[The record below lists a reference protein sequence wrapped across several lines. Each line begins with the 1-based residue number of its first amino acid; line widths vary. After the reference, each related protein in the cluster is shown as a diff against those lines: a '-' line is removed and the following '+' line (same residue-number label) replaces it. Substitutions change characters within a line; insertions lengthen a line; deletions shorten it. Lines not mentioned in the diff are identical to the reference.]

1 MLNFAGNRHWVYAQ
15 QVAGRFR
22 TLRHRT
28 SIVLQLILFVT
39 PWLRIGGHPALMV
52 DLPARRVYAL
62 GAMYTA
68 RDTLLL
74 LLILLFLAFALFF
87 FTSLFGR
94 LWCGYACPQTV
105 FLEEWIRPLEHWIE
119 GSRGLQM
126 KLDKGPWN
134 LDRAWRKSAKW
145 SIYAVAAVVVSMTLG
160 SYFEEARVLWTGGA
174 STAMYAVVAVFAAVW
189 FLDFAWFREQFCNYL
204 CPYARFQSALTD
216 DESLL
221 LVYETARGE
230 PRGGD
235 DATTAGRC
243 IECSKCVAVC
253 PQGIDIRDGF
263 QLECIACGACIDACD
278 DVLGRLGHPGLI
290 RYDSMAKQQG
300 RKVRLLRPRTI
311 AYGGLLG
318 GLAAAAMAVLLTR
331 ASFEATVSRA
341 PGSLFVEDA
350 DGWVRN
356 TYLMRITNNDPA
368 QEEIPYTV
376 TIEGLPGAE
385 VTVPATTL
393 GSAESRTF
401 PLVIRVPPGD
411 DLPRT
416 VPFHVMVQGPGRSLV
431 LDATFKT
438 EAGEDDSHHDD
449 SHD

>member
-1 MLNFAGNRHWVYAQ
+1 VLNFAGNRHWVYAQ
-15 QVAGRFR
+15 QITGRFR

-39 PWLRIGGHPALMV
+39 PWLRIKGHPALMV

-126 KLDKGPWN
+126 KRDKGAWDF
-134 LDRAWRKSAKW
+134 DRIWRKSAKW
-145 SIYAVAAVVVSMTLG
+145 SLYALAAVVVSMTLA
-160 SYFEEARVLWTGGA
+160 SYFEDARILWTGGG
-174 STAMYAVVAVFAAVW
+174 SSAMYAIVGIFAAVW

-221 LVYETARGE
+221 LVYEIARGE
-230 PRGGD
+230 PRGGP
-235 DATTAGRC
+235 DATTTGRC

-253 PQGIDIRDGF
+253 PQGIDIRNGF
-263 QLECIACGACIDACD
+263 QLECISCGACIDACD
-278 DVLGRLGHPGLI
+278 DVLGRLGHQGLI

-300 RKVRLLRPRTI
+300 KKVRLLRPRTI
-311 AYGGLLG
+311 AYGGLLT
-318 GLAAAAMAVLLTR
+318 GLAAAAVAVLLAR
-331 ASFEATVSRA
+331 MPFEATFSRA
-341 PGSLFVEDA
+341 PGSLFTVDA
-350 DGWVRN
+350 DGWLRN

-368 QEEIPYTV
+368 LGERAYSV
-376 TIEGLPGAE
+376 TIDGLPGA
-385 VTVPATTL
+385 TL
-393 GSAESRTF
+393 TAPDTRLGPAESRTF
-401 PLVIRVPPGD
+401 PVVIRVPPDD

-416 VPFHVMVQGPGRSLV
+416 VPFHVLVSGPDGKLT
-431 LDATFKT
+431 LNATFKT
-438 EAGEDDSHHDD
+438 EAGENDSHP
-449 SHD
+449 

>member
-1 MLNFAGNRHWVYAQ
+1 VLNFAGNRRWVYAQ
-15 QVAGRFR
+15 KIRGHFR
-22 TLRHRT
+22 SLRHRT
-28 SIVLQLILFVT
+28 SIILQLILFVT
-39 PWLRIGGHPALMV
+39 PWLRLNGHPALMV

-68 RDTLLL
+68 RDTVLL

-94 LWCGYACPQTV
+94 LWCGFACPQTV

-126 KLDKGPWN
+126 KRDKGPWN
-134 LDRAWRKSAKW
+134 LDRVWRKSAKW
-145 SIYAVAAVVVSMTLG
+145 SLYAIAAVVVSMTLG
-160 SYFEEARVLWTGGA
+160 SYFEEAPILWTGHA
-174 STAMYAVVAVFAAVW
+174 SSEMYWIVAIFAAIW

-221 LVYETARGE
+221 LVYETGRGE

-235 DATTAGRC
+235 DAAMAGRC
-243 IECSKCVAVC
+243 IECDKCVAVC
-253 PQGIDIRDGF
+253 PQGIDIRNGF

-278 DVLGRLGHPGLI
+278 EVLGHLGHEGLI
-290 RYDSMAKQQG
+290 RYDSVAKQQG
-300 RKVRLLRPRTI
+300 KKVRLLRPRTL

-318 GLAAAAMAVLLTR
+318 GLAVAATAVLMAR
-331 ASFEATVSRA
+331 APFESTVARA
-341 PGSLFVEDA
+341 PGSLFTVDA
-350 DGWVRN
+350 DGWLRN

-368 QEEIPYTV
+368 KTEMPYTV
-376 TIEGLPGAE
+376 TIEGLEGAQ
-385 VTVPATTL
+385 VTVPDIRL

-411 DLPRT
+411 DLPRA
-416 VPFHVMVQGPGRSLV
+416 VPFHVRVNGPDGSLV
-431 LDATFKT
+431 INATFQT
-438 EAGEDDSHHDD
+438 EAGEDDSHD
-449 SHD
+449 

>member
-1 MLNFAGNRHWVYAQ
+1 MLNFAGNRRWVYAQ
-15 QVAGRFR
+15 QVTGYFR
-22 TLRHRT
+22 SLRHRT

-39 PWLRIGGHPALMV
+39 PWLRMNGHPALMV

-62 GAMYTA
+62 GAMFTA
-68 RDTLLL
+68 RDTVLL
-74 LLILLFLAFALFF
+74 LLIALFLAFALFF

-94 LWCGYACPQTV
+94 LWCGFACPQTV

-126 KLDKGPWN
+126 KRDAGPWN
-134 LDRAWRKSAKW
+134 LDRLWRKGAKW
-145 SIYAVAAVVVSMTLG
+145 SLYAVAAVGVSMTLG

-174 STAMYAVVAVFAAVW
+174 SSEMYWIVAIFAAIW

-221 LVYETARGE
+221 LVYETGRGE
-230 PRGGD
+230 PRGGA
-235 DATTAGRC
+235 DAVKAGRC
-243 IECSKCVAVC
+243 IECDKCVAVC
-253 PQGIDIRDGF
+253 PQGIDIRNGF

-278 DVLGRLGHPGLI
+278 DVLGRLGHEGLI
-290 RYDSMAKQQG
+290 RYDSIAKQQG
-300 RKVRLLRPRTI
+300 KKTRLLRPRTV

-318 GLAAAAMAVLLTR
+318 GLAVAATAVLMAR
-331 ASFEATVSRA
+331 APFESTVARA
-341 PGSLFVEDA
+341 PGSLFTVDA
-350 DGWVRN
+350 DGWLRN

-368 QEEIPYTV
+368 TTQMSYTV
-376 TIEGLPGAE
+376 TIDGLKGAQ
-385 VTVPATTL
+385 VTVPDIRL

-411 DLPRT
+411 DLPRA
-416 VPFHVMVQGPGRSLV
+416 VPFHVLVNGPDGSLV
-431 LDATFKT
+431 LNATFQT
-438 EAGEDDSHHDD
+438 EAGEND

>member
-15 QVAGRFR
+15 RVAGHFR
-22 TLRHRT
+22 SLRHRT

-39 PWLRIGGHPALMV
+39 PWLRLNGHPALMV
-52 DLPARRVYAL
+52 DLPARRVYAM
-62 GAMYTA
+62 GAMFTA
-68 RDTLLL
+68 RDTVLL

-94 LWCGYACPQTV
+94 LWCGFACPQTV
-105 FLEEWIRPLEHWIE
+105 FLEEWIRPLEYWIE

-126 KLDKGPWN
+126 KLDKGPWG
-134 LDRAWRKSAKW
+134 LDRLWRKSAKW
-145 SIYAVAAVVVSMTLG
+145 SLYAVAAVVVSMTLA

-174 STAMYAVVAVFAAVW
+174 SGEMYAIVAIFAAIW

-235 DATTAGRC
+235 DAVKTGRC
-243 IECSKCVAVC
+243 IECDKCVAVC
-253 PQGIDIRDGF
+253 PQGIDIRNGF

-278 DVLGRLGHPGLI
+278 DVLGRLGHEGLI
-290 RYDSMAKQQG
+290 RYDSIAKQQG
-300 RKVRLLRPRTI
+300 KKVRFFRPRTI

-318 GLAAAAMAVLLTR
+318 GLAAAALVVLLTR
-331 ASFEATVSRA
+331 NPFEATVSRA
-341 PGSLFVEDA
+341 PGSLFTEDA
-350 DGWVRN
+350 DGWLRN
-356 TYLMRITNNDPA
+356 TYLMRITNNDPSSA
-368 QEEIPYTV
+368 EMPYTV
-376 TIEGLPGAE
+376 TVDGLPGAQ
-385 VTVPATTL
+385 VTVPDTRL

-401 PLVIRVPPGD
+401 ALVIRVPPGE

-416 VPFHVMVQGPGRSLV
+416 VPFHVRVNGPDGSLV
-431 LDATFKT
+431 LNATFKT
-438 EAGEDDSHHDD
+438 EAGEDDSHD
-449 SHD
+449 